1 MRLRLLLLVLV
12 VVARGRDRRR
22 PGAHRRPA
30 RPGANV
36 ALPCEAVSTP
46 GLVPRAAKNIAH
58 VANVCGFVGTDIEF
72 QSRKAADGTV
82 HDYAFVGSMG
92 AGTRIFDVTDPAHPS
107 AAGRY
112 TDPGYQN
119 DLQVAGDTL
128 VLGFDSL
135 SPSGATS
142 VCLRTKGSRD
152 GRPDEGGRRHRPA
165 DLRPRDGDV
174 RDEARRLLPVERL
187 LGRRT
192 HDDRSTRAATT

>member
-1 MRLRLLLLVLV
+1 MRLTLLALAVTV
-12 VVARGRDRRR
+12 GGVIAVAHAVTGDQLDPVR
-22 PGAHRRPA
+22 
-30 RPGANV
+30 NV

-72 QSRKAADGTV
+72 QSRRSADGTV
-82 HDYAFVGSMG
+82 HDYAFVGTMG
-92 AGTRIFDVTDPAHPS
+92 AGTRIFDVTDPAHPV

-119 DLQVAGDTL
+119 DVQVAGDVL

-142 VCLRTKGSRD
+142 
-152 GRPDEGGRRHRPA
+152 A
-165 DLRPRDGDV
+165 
-174 RDEARRLLPVERL
+174 
-187 LGRRT
+187 
-192 HDDRSTRAATT
+192 